1 MATLLHCGLVSCCAG
16 EMATAFTGI
25 RTNFDPHA
33 ILSSRDMESVVKL
46 ANQCGVSR
54 IAEVYTYNIHPSP
67 HFGIGVKG
75 VESIRGR
82 EVSFVTVLIDR
93 ETWMGR
99 NKRPSDRPLKS
110 IGEFWVGLGGVR
122 TNKLTTF
129 AVGNRTVRVQL
140 GDGVAILIADRI
152 VEAFAVGKVRYTD
165 KTAKEKLKGVDLS
178 NPSGLGIKSDTN
190 RFSISF
196 SCGPYCLHWVDFTL
210 EANGVAVHKV
220 STLMA

>member
-1 MATLLHCGLVSCCAG
+1 
-16 EMATAFTGI
+16 
-25 RTNFDPHA
+25 
-33 ILSSRDMESVVKL
+33 MESVVKL

-129 AVGNRTVRVQL
+129 TVGNRTVRVRL
-140 GDGVAILIADRI
+140 DDGVAIPTADRI
-152 VEAFAVGKVRYTD
+152 VEAFVVGKVRYTD
-165 KTAKEKLKGVDLS
+165 ETAKEKLKGIDLS
-178 NPSGLGIKSDTN
+178 NPSGLGRGISD
-190 RFSISF
+190 RKQFSISF
-196 SCGPYCLHWVDFTL
+196 SCGRRCLHWVDFTL
-210 EANGVAVHKV
+210 EADGVAVHKV
-220 STLMA
+220 STIRA